1 MSGRPDTEARVRER
15 EHGLLRQRSITRRVF
30 AVTVGGLAAFA
41 GLAGVSK
48 ATQSTPTSATIKAK
62 ASATPTQ
69 QAPVTQA
76 PATQTPGIV
85 APVTPVT
92 PTYTPPVTSSGGS

>member
-1 MSGRPDTEARVRER
+1 MSPRAETEARIRER
-15 EHGLLRQRSITRRVF
+15 ELGLQRQRRITRRVF
-30 AVTVGGLAAFA
+30 AVAVGGCAAFA

-48 ATQSTPTSATIKAK
+48 ATQSTPTSATINK
-62 ASATPTQ
+62 ASAVTKQQVTEQ

-76 PATQTPGIV
+76 PTIE

-92 PTYTPPVTSSGGS
+92 PTYTPPVASSGGS